1 MVLGLTS
8 RDLAVQDCFD
18 TDDGEIGMAERTEW
32 ATLRH
37 AALAG
42 AAAECN
48 LLDCL
53 LAYTWV
59 AGHAVDDALPAFAGF
74 LVDLSCAAV
83 LVSDNKLPVAPART
97 IEGAAQMSDHGSVS

>member
-1 MVLGLTS
+1 MA
-8 RDLAVQDCFD
+8 RLAWRNGPSGQRS
-18 TDDGEIGMAERTEW
+18 GMQR
-32 ATLRH
+32 
-37 AALAG
+37 AAS
-42 AAAECN
+42 ECN

-74 LVDLSCAAV
+74 LVDLSRAAV